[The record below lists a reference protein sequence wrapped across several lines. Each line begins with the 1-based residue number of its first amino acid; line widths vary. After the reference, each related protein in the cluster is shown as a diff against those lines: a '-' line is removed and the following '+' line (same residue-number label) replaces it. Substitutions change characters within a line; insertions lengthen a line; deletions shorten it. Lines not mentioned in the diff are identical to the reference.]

1 MKLVCVFVQCC
12 EVLMANNINRKR
24 KSWFQ
29 LLQLKKDCKKKK
41 LKVFLVVVVDEKLDR
56 CEEMPDAITYVL
68 E

>member
-1 MKLVCVFVQCC
+1 MKLNRVFVQCC

-29 LLQLKKDCKKKK
+29 LLLLIKDCKKME
-41 LKVFLVVVVDEKLDR
+41 VFLVIMVDEKLDR
-56 CEEMPDAITYVL
+56 CEEMPGAITYML

>member
-29 LLQLKKDCKKKK
+29 LLQLKKDCKKKNEG
-41 LKVFLVVVVDEKLDR
+41 VS
-56 CEEMPDAITYVL
+56 CGSGG
-68 E
+68 